1 MKCYAYVLEG
11 YALQYY
17 ILTAFPKKG
26 KKYEAF
32 SFEERKSLSN
42 DMRILI
48 ITKKNMLT
56 SSVNQGQYTSLKN
69 QK

>member
-48 ITKKNMLT
+48 ITKK
-56 SSVNQGQYTSLKN
+56 K
-69 QK
+69 KKR